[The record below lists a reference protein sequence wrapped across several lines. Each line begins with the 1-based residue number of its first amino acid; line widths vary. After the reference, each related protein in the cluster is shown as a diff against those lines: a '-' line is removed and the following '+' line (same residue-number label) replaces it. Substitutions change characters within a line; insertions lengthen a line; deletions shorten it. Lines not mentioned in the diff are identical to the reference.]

1 MTTAARKRHADDDD
15 SFDFSRARVV
25 RRGPK
30 RSRPLRMTL
39 RALRTAAGLT
49 QAEVSEATG
58 IAQADISRI
67 ERKDAGDL
75 DELVISTL
83 RRYLGAVGGKLE
95 LTAVFPKTGHRI
107 AVCGY
112 EPDED

>member
-1 MTTAARKRHADDDD
+1 MTTAARKRHVDGDD

-39 RALRTAAGLT
+39 RALRNAAGKT
-49 QAEVSEATG
+49 QVQVSEATG
-58 IAQADISRI
+58 IAQADVSRI
-67 ERKDAGDL
+67 ERKDAADL
-75 DELVISTL
+75 DELVVSTL
-83 RRYLGAVGGKLE
+83 RRYLRAVGGELE

-112 EPDED
+112 TADED